1 MFGLMGAELFGAFK
15 AALAA
20 ANAVKARVV
29 PFPFEMEY
37 NNGITL
43 MRPAETSAVLIGDSS
58 VGSTRASS
66 LHLVLHHARTV
77 RGTHTN

>member
-1 MFGLMGAELFGAFK
+1 MNLRTILADNQMFGLMGAELFGAFK

-58 VGSTRASS
+58 VGSTRAS
-66 LHLVLHHARTV
+66 
-77 RGTHTN
+77 